1 MELREDW
8 DINKISVDY
17 LKRGKVGSY
26 LQETVETHYLVIH
39 FLYVLSKLLPFLRF
53 QFVTRMME
61 LDDLCCPHKSK
72 WIRWWLRQ

>member
-53 QFVTRMME
+53 QFVT
-61 LDDLCCPHKSK
+61 
-72 WIRWWLRQ
+72 